1 MKGTPFIYQ
10 GQEIGMTNVQFPSID
25 DYDDVSMRNY
35 YKQERAKGKSHDE
48 VMQVVWSQGR
58 DNSRT
63 PMQWSDESNG
73 GFSTCEHTWMKVN
86 PNYKQINVKEQEKDD
101 SSILNYYRLMIDL
114 RQKNK
119 TFINGA
125 YELCDANDERIYM
138 YKRLDEK
145 ATFTV
150 VVNLS
155 EESKAFEEI
164 SLGRCVLSN
173 YKTNTSNQLQPY
185 EARVYQSL

>member
-1 MKGTPFIYQ
+1 
-10 GQEIGMTNVQFPSID
+10 MTNVQFPSID

-63 PMQWSDESNG
+63 PMQWSDVSNG
-73 GFSTCEHTWMKVN
+73 GFSTCEQTWMKVN

-101 SSILNYYRLMIDL
+101 SSILNYYRRMIEL